1 MAASVTCLSRRRFCS
16 LLLFGALPRSIA
28 SSPSGPSGPTA
39 RPILIAL
46 LSTGH
51 NDSATYESL
60 QTHLKDSLASIVP
73 QLRIT
78 IREGGFSS
86 ELLVSQVDEIMTLNP
101 SVLICMDLSAAIAAS
116 ARRRNGN
123 PPIVFL
129 AHDDPLTYKLIQSY
143 ARPGNNLTGV
153 TTFRCVDGKMIE
165 ILVDAFPN
173 RRRIGYLF
181 DSTAGDSR
189 CNEQAE
195 EAAARLRVDLVKI
208 DVAAHGFIQEMGTR
222 LKPLHLDAAIAPASA
237 PIWQNRHAVVETLN
251 DLSLPVIY
259 ESTLFLEEGG
269 LMCYGPVRT
278 DTIPQVAAYVRKILL
293 GEPAGQIPVEQPTLF
308 ELAIN
313 LRAPHAA
320 HFGISAATLRRAD
333 RILQ

>member
-1 MAASVTCLSRRRFCS
+1 MTSLSRRHVCG
-16 LLLFGALPRSIA
+16 LLLYGALPRSIA
-28 SSPSGPSGPTA
+28 SNPLVPGA
-39 RPILIAL
+39 RPLLIAL

-60 QTHLKDSLASIVP
+60 ETHLRESLVSIAP
-73 QLRIT
+73 QLQIT
-78 IREGGFSS
+78 RREAGFSS
-86 ELLVSQVDEIMTLNP
+86 ELLASQTEEVIASRPN
-101 SVLICMDLSAAIAAS
+101 VIICLDLAAAITTS
-116 ARRRNGN
+116 ARRRGTN

-165 ILVDAFPN
+165 ILVDAFPS

-189 CNEQAE
+189 CIQKAE
-195 EAAARLRVDLVKI
+195 EAAARLRVDLVKV
-208 DVAAHGFIQEMGTR
+208 DVAVHDFVKKMEIT
-222 LKPLHLDAAIAPASA
+222 LKPLHLEAAIAPASA
-237 PIWQNRHAVVETLN
+237 PIWQNRHAVVERLN
-251 DLSLPVIY
+251 DLRLPVIY
-259 ESTLFLEEGG
+259 ESALFLDEGG
-269 LMCYGPVRT
+269 LMYYGPLRT
-278 DTIPQVAAYVRKILL
+278 DAISQVAAYVRKILL
-293 GEPAGQIPVEQPTLF
+293 GEPAGEIPVEQPTLF

-313 LRAPHAA
+313 LRAPHATE
-320 HFGISAATLRRAD
+320 FGISAATLRRAD